1 MSANTWIVVAGDP
14 AIGTLIETARA
25 LGGEVTAA
33 VVGPRAVAD
42 TIAAGGVDKVVWFG
56 EPGQAPV
63 EAFASAV
70 ADAVEASPGTVLGA
84 SRPGDRVLLGA
95 VAARLQA
102 AVLTE
107 ASSVSADGDALVVT
121 RTIFGGIAVETV
133 VVAGPVALVLDGGPV
148 PTADAADGAAAGS
161 AAPVTEVAATPLG
174 MTVVET
180 NASAFDEVDLGA
192 ADRVVGIGRGL
203 KAQGDLAMI
212 EALAGASKAEVGCS
226 RPVAEG
232 LNWLGKDRY
241 IGVSGQHIAPDLY
254 FAIGISGQLQHM
266 VGVRGATTI
275 VAINSDENALVFED
289 ADYCLVGDLYQ
300 IVPALTEALR

>member
-14 AIGTLIETARA
+14 AISTLIETARA
-25 LGGEVTAA
+25 LGGHVTAA

-56 EPGQAPV
+56 DPGEAPV
-63 EAFASAV
+63 EAYASAV
-70 ADAVEASPGTVLGA
+70 ADAVGAAPGAVLGA

-107 ASSVSADGDALVVT
+107 PSSVSPDGDGLVVT
-121 RTIFGGIAVETV
+121 RTVFGGIAVETV
-133 VVAGPVALVLDGGPV
+133 SVTGPVALVLDGGPV
-148 PTADAADGAAAGS
+148 PAAIGD
-161 AAPVTEVAATPLG
+161 APVEEVAATPLG

-180 NASAFDEVDLGA
+180 RDSTFELVDLSA

-203 KAQGDLAMI
+203 KEQGDLAMI
-212 EALAGASKAEVGCS
+212 EALADVSKAEVACS

-241 IGVSGQHIAPDLY
+241 IGVSGQHIAPDVY

-266 VGVRGATTI
+266 VGVRGAKTI
-275 VAINSDENALVFED
+275 VAINSDANALVFKD
-289 ADYCLVGDLYQ
+289 ADYCLVGDLYK
-300 IVPALTEALR
+300 IVPALTEALK

>member
-1 MSANTWIVVAGDP
+1 MSANTWIVVADNP
-14 AIGTLIETARA
+14 AIGNLIETARS
-25 LGGEVTAA
+25 LGGQVSAA

-42 TIAAGGVDKVVWFG
+42 TVASGGVDKVVWFG

-63 EAFASAV
+63 EAYASAV
-70 ADAVEASPGTVLGA
+70 ADAVGAASGAVLGA
-84 SRPGDRVLLGA
+84 SRPSDRVLLGA

-102 AVLTE
+102 PVLTE
-107 ASSVSADGDALVVT
+107 ASSVSADGDGLVAT
-121 RTIFGGIAVETV
+121 RTVSGGIAQETV
-133 VVAGPVALVLDGGPV
+133 VIAGPVAIVLDGGPV
-148 PTADAADGAAAGS
+148 PAASGT
-161 AAPVTEVAATPLG
+161 APVDEVAAVPLA

-180 NASAFDEVDLGA
+180 NASAFEQVDLGA
-192 ADRVVGIGRGL
+192 AHRVVGIGRGL

-212 EALAGASKAEVGCS
+212 EALAGACKAEVACS

-232 LNWLGKDRY
+232 LDWLGKDRY
-241 IGVSGQHIAPDLY
+241 IGVSGQHLAPELY

-266 VGVRGATTI
+266 VGVREADTI
-275 VAINSDENALVFED
+275 VAINSDSNAPVFKE

>member
-1 MSANTWIVVAGDP
+1 VTANTWIVVAGDP
-14 AIGTLIETARA
+14 AIGNLIETARA
-25 LGGEVTAA
+25 LGGQVTAA

-42 TIAAGGVDKVVWFG
+42 TIAAGGVDKVVWLGDPG
-56 EPGQAPV
+56 EAPV
-63 EAFASAV
+63 EAYASAV
-70 ADAVEASPGTVLGA
+70 ADAVGAADGAVLGA

-107 ASSVSADGDALVVT
+107 ASSISADGDRLVVT
-121 RTIFGGIAVETV
+121 HTIFGGIAEETV
-133 VVAGPVALVLDGGPV
+133 LVAGPVALVLDGGPV
-148 PTADAADGAAAGS
+148 PAATG
-161 AAPVTEVAATPLG
+161 AAPVEEVAASPLG
-174 MTVVET
+174 IRVVET
-180 NASAFDEVDLGA
+180 NASAFEQVDLGG

-203 KAQGDLAMI
+203 KAQDDLAMI

-266 VGVRGATTI
+266 VGVRGAKTI
-275 VAINSDENALVFED
+275 VAINSDPNALVFKE

-300 IVPALTEALR
+300 IVPALTEALK

>member
-14 AIGTLIETARA
+14 AVGTLIETARA

-56 EPGQAPV
+56 ELGQAPV

-148 PTADAADGAAAGS
+148 PTADGAAAGS

-203 KAQGDLAMI
+203 KAKDDLAMI

-275 VAINSDENALVFED
+275 VAINSDQNALVFED